1 MQRPNPWYRFVAW
14 FFRYVIYGSLGGV
27 KVINADRVP
36 ESGPFLIAP
45 IHFSTADPPLMGA
58 ACPRPLRFMAKK
70 ELFFFPLKYFIRSVG
85 AFPVSRGEGDTAAVR
100 LTLEQLGLG
109 NGVLIFPEGTRGDG
123 KTLGS
128 IQLGLAMIAKKSGA
142 QIVPVGINGTQKLLP
157 KGQAIPKR
165 AKLVVS
171 FGQPFTYEEV
181 ATSKNE
187 RENRTLFV
195 AELTKRLI
203 ETAAET
209 GLHLTLPK
217 NDAENQTPQP
227 TPDPSP
233 ST

>member
-14 FFRYVIYGSLGGV
+14 FFRYIIYGSLGGV
-27 KVINADRVP
+27 RVLNADRVP
-36 ESGPFLIAP
+36 HTGPILIAP

-100 LTLEQLGLG
+100 LTLEQLKLG

-142 QIVPVGINGTQKLLP
+142 LIVPVGINGTQQMLP

-165 AKLVVS
+165 TKLIVS
-171 FGQPFTYEEV
+171 FGHPFSYEEIAV
-181 ATSKNE
+181 SSNE
-187 RENRTLFV
+187 RENRSLFV
-195 AELTKRLI
+195 QELTKRLL
-203 ETAAET
+203 AAAEET
-209 GLHLTLPK
+209 GLHLSPPRI
-217 NDAENQTPQP
+217 DAE
-227 TPDPSP
+227 S
-233 ST
+233 